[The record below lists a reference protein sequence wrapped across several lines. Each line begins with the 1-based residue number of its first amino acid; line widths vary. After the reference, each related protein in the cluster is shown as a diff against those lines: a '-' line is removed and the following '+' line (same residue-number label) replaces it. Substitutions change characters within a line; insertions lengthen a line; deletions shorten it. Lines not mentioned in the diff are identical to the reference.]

1 MKIYISA
8 DMEGISGVSSLK
20 QIRADTPEYA
30 MARTWMTEDVNA
42 AVEGAVSAG
51 ASEVLVRDAH
61 GRATNIPPDRLH
73 PKARLMAGWMPNMD
87 MLQGLDSTY
96 GVVFLVGYHPGPPSK
111 GGVLSHTYHMSAIRE
126 VFINGISAGETLL
139 NAIHAGLHGVPVGL
153 VTGERALRDEIAGP
167 LGSAEFVL
175 TKTGFGY
182 QSALL
187 EPVLQC
193 RAEILRCAAAAVER
207 AGKGG
212 ELTPYALEAPIS
224 LKVDF
229 QSAEACETARLIP
242 GFRAASTRSMEMRA
256 DSVEE
261 LLRSFQ
267 LLMQVLYGMNG

>member
-1 MKIYISA
+1 MSV

-30 MARTWMTEDVNA
+30 MARIWMTEDVNA

-51 ASEVLVRDAH
+51 ASEILVRDAH

-87 MLQGLDSTY
+87 MLQGLDSTWD
-96 GVVFLVGYHPGPPSK
+96 VVFMIGYHPGPPSK

-126 VFINGISAGETLL
+126 VVINGISAGETLL
-139 NAIHAGLHGVPVGL
+139 NAIQAGMLGVPVGL
-153 VTGERALRDEIAGP
+153 VTGERALHDEIAGP
-167 LGSAEFVL
+167 LGSAEFVP

-187 EPVLQC
+187 EPVAVC
-193 RAEILRCAAAAVER
+193 REEIRRCAARAVER
-207 AGKGG
+207 AGAGRD
-212 ELTPYALEAPIS
+212 LTPYIPEAPIS
-224 LKVDF
+224 LRVDF

-242 GFRAASTRSMEMRA
+242 GFRAASTRTMEMQAASA
-256 DSVEE
+256 DE